1 MKVSLLKL
9 EQSINTMTELYC
21 RFLERGENKRK
32 SHRALPLVIEKSN
45 VACSIG
51 ESSLVIVLM

>member
-51 ESSLVIVLM
+51 ESSLVIV